1 MFIREL
7 SFTDLNRL
15 RKIVRN
21 THLKF
26 YPNGYLTNTEVDKFI
41 NSLGPEVAGKMIKFA
56 VDNRQV
62 D

>member
-7 SFTDLNRL
+7 SFKDLLRL

-26 YPNGYLTNTEVDKFI
+26 YPQADLSDMEVDKFI
-41 NSLGPEVAGKMIKFA
+41 NSLGPNVAGKMIKFA
-56 VDNRQV
+56 VDNNHV

>member
-26 YPNGYLTNTEVDKFI
+26 YPNGYLSNIEVDKFI